1 MFISKFFLFIF
12 VCLFSVCANSVSQT
26 ENTNQTQTKEKPELS
41 LKLER
46 NGCNGGCP
54 KYDLTI
60 EPNGEII
67 FEGKSWTKVK
77 GKAEDKLTEE
87 QLNQLIAE
95 IEKANFFSLD
105 NAYNYDSKNCPE
117 IYTDSP
123 GVNLTIKLK
132 GIEKRINHY
141 HGCNEKDSVTQKDW
155 TERIYPQ
162 QLYKLENKIDEIV
175 ETKRWVG
182 EEK

>member
-1 MFISKFFLFIF
+1 MS
-12 VCLFSVCANSVSQT
+12 VCLFSVCGGSVSQT
-26 ENTNQTQTKEKPELS
+26 ENTNQTKTKEKPELS
-41 LKLER
+41 LKMER
-46 NGCNGGCP
+46 SGCYGRCP
-54 KYDLTI
+54 IYDLTI
-60 EPNGEII
+60 QPD
-67 FEGKSWTKVK
+67 GKVTFDGKGYTQTK

-117 IYTDSP
+117 LYTDSP
-123 GVNLTIKLK
+123 VVNLTIKLK

-141 HGCNEKDSVTQKDW
+141 QGCNEKDSVNQNKNW
-155 TERIYPQ
+155 TEKIFPQ

-175 ETKRWVG
+175 ETKRWIG
-182 EEK
+182 EGE